1 MEVQMTL
8 IVLTVSFVLFVVL
21 GMPIAFAIGVSSLFA
36 LLTQGVPLVLI
47 SHYMFSG
54 VDSFVLCAIPMF
66 VLAGEIMLYG
76 GMTRS
81 LTDLSD
87 LLVGRIRGGLG
98 HTNIMGSIF
107 FAGITGSATADTTA
121 IGSILIP
128 AMTGK
133 GYSRSYSTAIT
144 IASSVIGP
152 IIPPSLTFVIYALA
166 VGDVSIGGLFLA
178 GIIPGILT
186 GVGLM
191 VLNYIISRKR
201 NYEKRT
207 ESYSWSEIFK
217 IVRQSIGV
225 LVMPLLIVVGV
236 LSGVYTATESAAAA
250 SAYALVLCL
259 LFFKTLKVSDLG
271 KIFFNSAKVSSIMFL
286 LLATS
291 NLFSYVLATE
301 NVPILMA
308 ETLHS
313 LTQNPIV
320 FLLLLN
326 ILLLL
331 IGCVLDLFPA
341 IFIFGPIFA
350 PVAYSYGISPL
361 HFGMIFCVNLLV
373 GLNTPPV
380 GSGLFIGAAIGHVKL
395 EELIKEVTPFIIM
408 EFIVLL
414 CITYIPAITMAIP
427 TLVGF

>member
-1 MEVQMTL
+1 MTL
-8 IVLTVSFVLFVVL
+8 TVLIVSFVLFIVM
-21 GMPIAFAIGVSSLFA
+21 GMPIAFAIGVSSMFA
-36 LLTQGVPLVLI
+36 LMVQDVPLILI
-47 SHYMFSG
+47 SHYMFAG

-87 LLVGRIRGGLG
+87 VLVGKIRGGLG
-98 HTNIMGSIF
+98 HTNILASIF

-128 AMTGK
+128 AMSGK
-133 GYSRSYSTAIT
+133 GYSRAYSTAIT

-166 VGDVSIGGLFLA
+166 VGNVSIGGLFLA

-186 GVGLM
+186 GIGLM
-191 VLNYIISRKR
+191 VINYIISRKR

-207 ESYSWSEIFK
+207 DPYSRNEIFK
-217 IVRQSIGV
+217 IVRHSAIV

-236 LSGVYTATESAAAA
+236 ISGAYTATESAAAA
-250 SAYALVLCL
+250 SAYALVVCL
-259 LFFKTLKVSDLG
+259 LLFRSLKFSELG

-301 NVPILMA
+301 NVPVLLA
-308 ETLHS
+308 DTLHGLS
-313 LTQNPIV
+313 ENPLL
-320 FLLLLN
+320 FLLMLN
-326 ILLLL
+326 IMLLL
-331 IGCVLDLFPA
+331 IGCVVDLFPA
-341 IFIFGPIFA
+341 IFIFAPIFA
-350 PVAYSYGISPL
+350 PVAASYGIEPL
-361 HFGMIFCVNLLV
+361 HFGLIFCVNLLV

-395 EELIKEVTPFIIM
+395 EELIREVNPFIIM

-414 CITYIPAITMAIP
+414 SITYIPVLTLMIP
-427 TLVGF
+427 KLAGF

>member
-1 MEVQMTL
+1 MTL
-8 IVLTVSFVLFVVL
+8 TVLLVTFILFIVL
-21 GMPIAFAIGVSSLFA
+21 GMPIAFAIGVSALLA
-36 LLTQGVPLVLI
+36 LLTQDVPLILI

-54 VDSFVLCAIPMF
+54 VDSFILCAIPMF

-81 LTDLSD
+81 LTELSD
-87 LLVGRIRGGLG
+87 LLVGRVRGGLG
-98 HTNIMGSIF
+98 HTNIMASIF

-128 AMTGK
+128 AMSGK
-133 GYSRSYSTAIT
+133 GYSRAYSTAVT

-166 VGDVSIGGLFLA
+166 VGNVSIGGLFLA
-178 GIIPGILT
+178 GILPGVLT
-186 GVGLM
+186 GIGLM
-191 VLNYIISRKR
+191 AINYVISRKR

-207 ESYSWSEIFK
+207 EPYSKKEMLRIL
-217 IVRQSIGV
+217 RQSGV
-225 LVMPLLIVVGV
+225 VLIMPLLIIIGV
-236 LSGVYTATESAAAA
+236 LSGAYTATESAAAA
-250 SAYALVLCL
+250 SAYALVVCL
-259 LFFKTLKVSDLG
+259 VIFRIMKWKDLG

-291 NLFSYVLATE
+291 NLFSYILATE
-301 NVPILMA
+301 NVP
-308 ETLHS
+308 TLLAGFLHDI
-313 LTQNPIV
+313 TTNPYV

-326 ILLLL
+326 IMLLL
-331 IGCVLDLFPA
+331 IGCVVDLFPA

-350 PVAYSYGISPL
+350 PVAASYGISPL
-361 HFGMIFCVNLLV
+361 HFGVIFCVNLLV

-380 GSGLFIGAAIGHVKL
+380 GSGLFIGAAIGNVRLEKL
-395 EELIKEVTPFIIM
+395 IHEVIPFIVM

-414 CITYIPAITMAIP
+414 GITYIPAITLYIPAIA
-427 TLVGF
+427 GF

>member
-1 MEVQMTL
+1 MTL

-236 LSGVYTATESAAAA
+236 LSGVYTATESAAVA